1 MLRVSMSFMGLT
13 AIAFPLFGAIFA
25 VVWSI
30 LYDYEASVRTACRVS
45 VFFLSQIT
53 CGGVISRI
61 ELVVGNVK
69 LMRIFSS
76 NIDFFI

>member
-1 MLRVSMSFMGLT
+1 MSFMGLT

-45 VFFLSQIT
+45 VFFSFHKLLVEVSFL
-53 CGGVISRI
+53 
-61 ELVVGNVK
+61 ELN
-69 LMRIFSS
+69 
-76 NIDFFI
+76 